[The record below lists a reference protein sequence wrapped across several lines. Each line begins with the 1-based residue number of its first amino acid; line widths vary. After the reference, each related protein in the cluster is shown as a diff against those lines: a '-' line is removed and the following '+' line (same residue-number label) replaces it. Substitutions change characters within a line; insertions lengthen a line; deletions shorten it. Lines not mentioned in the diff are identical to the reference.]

1 MIIKEIVTVTYCDI
15 THVRLLLRVIGKEDE
30 AFHIGD
36 IVVPNQDSSKSKVSK
51 YVDDETQISQLVTV
65 DFWHVGHVVRE
76 IVA

>member
-1 MIIKEIVTVTYCDI
+1 MIIKEIVTVTYCDT
-15 THVRLLLRVIGKEDE
+15 THIRLLLRAIGKEDE
-30 AFHIGD
+30 AFHVGD

-76 IVA
+76 IVT